1 MNSLN
6 PTYIVLGQLRREFLI
21 TPSQKVVSDQPGG
34 CLLYAAEGAGLWLE
48 ADEKIGLVARVG
60 EDYPRAWLDI
70 IAQRGYLIDG
80 IKVLP
85 EEIDL
90 RYFRAYSDLRTYH
103 HDDPVSHFT
112 KHGLTMPKALLGYQP
127 KKPPGSLREVLPTSL
142 RQSDLPETYFKA
154 RAAHLTGMDF
164 LSHTI
169 TPPVLRQA
177 GVKIVTLDPG
187 PYMQKEHLEDVKS
200 MVIGLTAFLPS
211 EDQLARLFI
220 GQTTDPR
227 EMIEEVAAWGI
238 EIVVVKRAWQ
248 GQMIYHSATHKCY
261 QIPAY
266 PSKMVD
272 PTGAGD
278 VFAGGFLAGL
288 SITGSPTQAVLY
300 GNVSASFAVEGSGA
314 FYTQDALPGL
324 QKARLESIRD
334 SVREV

>member
-1 MNSLN
+1 MNAHN
-6 PTYIVLGQLRREFLI
+6 PTYIILGQLRREFLI
-21 TPSQKVVSDQPGG
+21 TPTHKVISDQPGG
-34 CLLYAAEGAGLWLE
+34 SLLYAAEGTGLWLE
-48 ADEKIGLVARVG
+48 PDQKIGLVARVG
-60 EDYPRAWLDI
+60 EDYPRAWLDQ
-70 IAQRGYLIDG
+70 IAERGDLTEG

-90 RYFRAYSDLRTYH
+90 RYFRAYSDLRTFY

-112 KHGLTMPKALLGYQP
+112 KHGLTMPKSLLGY
-127 KKPPGSLREVLPTSL
+127 KSDKPARSLREVKPTSL

-154 RAAHLTGMDF
+154 KAAHLTGLDF

-177 GVKIVTLDPG
+177 GVQMVSLDPG
-187 PYMQKEHLEDVKS
+187 PYMHKENLAEVKS

-211 EDQLARLFI
+211 EDQLGQLFL
-220 GQTTDPR
+220 GQTTDIR
-227 EMIEEVAAWGI
+227 EMIEEVASWGV

-248 GQMIYHSATHKCY
+248 GQMIYHSVTHKCY
-261 QIPAY
+261 EIPAY

-288 SITGSPTQAVLY
+288 AITGSPTQAVMY
-300 GNVSASFAVEGSGA
+300 GNVAASFAVEGSGA